1 MTKKIKIQRKEVRRY
16 GVHLTLMQDRVAT
29 IGSYLTKTGAVGTG
43 LTFDEIKKVMP
54 GVIAME
60 PTDPKFRA
68 EVDKYFNNMM
78 ISVPY
83 EGREL
88 EIGIDEETEQ
98 PINIIDWLR
107 YKFIQNHP
115 QVAKNKAEADSSQTK
130 IYYLEDEQ
138 ADSERQSE
146 SIVFETKAAIEF
158 AKLIEDKVKFDWVLR
173 ELSFK
178 YPDIG
183 SISKLVSLTSDKK
196 NIALNLAMKKNYKA
210 FLEIVNDEDIKYKAE
225 IASFVEA
232 KIVDKV
238 GNQFVYGSE
247 PIGELNH
254 FIAYLKNPNN
264 SETYATMLAKLRNL
278 DLGLKEYVKEKA
290 AKKA

>member
-60 PTDPKFRA
+60 PTDSKFRS

-78 ISVPY
+78 IPVPY

-88 EIGIDEETEQ
+88 EIGIDEETQ
-98 PINIIDWLR
+98 LPINIVDWLR
-107 YKFIQNHP
+107 YKFILGHP
-115 QVAKNKAEADSSQTK
+115 NVSLSKKEAETSQTK
-130 IYYLEDEQ
+130 TYYLEDEE
-138 ADSERQSE
+138 ADSEKQSQD
-146 SIVFETKAAIEF
+146 IIFETKATIEF
-158 AKLIEDKVKFDWVLR
+158 AKLIEDVVKFDWVLR
-173 ELSFK
+173 ELSYK
-178 YPDIG
+178 YPEIG
-183 SISKLVSLTSDKK
+183 SISKLTSLSKDKK
-196 NIALNLAMKKNYKA
+196 NIALSLAMKKSYKN
-210 FLEIVNDEDIKYKAE
+210 FLDIVNDEDIKYKAE

-238 GNQFVYGSE
+238 GNQFIYGSE

-278 DLGLKEYVKEKA
+278 DLGLKEYIKE
-290 AKKA
+290 AKKKA